1 MKSFVNF
8 SDDAKTIF
16 SSFFEFTSSLAIE
29 CKMCVF
35 PRPTQP
41 YIIRGLKSA
50 DPGAFATF
58 FAAFFAKIL
67 FGPSIKEEKTFEEFI
82 LLLFPALLCFV
93 VSSLSNSTEVML
105 CSDWG
110 AIETLSWS
118 FSSTPLKEENII
130 S

>member
-1 MKSFVNF
+1 M
-8 SDDAKTIF
+8 F

-29 CKMCVF
+29 CKRCVF
-35 PRPTQP
+35 PKPTPP

-67 FGPSIKEEKTFEEFI
+67 FGPSIKEEKAFAGFI

-93 VSSLSNSTEVML
+93 VSSLSNSTEVIL

-118 FSSTPLKEENII
+118 FSSTSFKEEDMI
-130 S
+130 SW